1 LSAAGAGARL
11 LIQLR
16 DWQGATMNEPTMK
29 FTVTC
34 PACAL
39 ESVFDIP
46 IAVVANALL
55 MDKGIR
61 LHAGCHG
68 QYWTATFVEREQL
81 RKTLRTMKIETRQDA
96 SEVESF

>member
-1 LSAAGAGARL
+1 
-11 LIQLR
+11 
-16 DWQGATMNEPTMK
+16 MNEPTMK

>member
-1 LSAAGAGARL
+1 LSAARAGARL

-16 DWQGATMNEPTMK
+16 DWQGAPMNEPTMK
-29 FTVTC
+29 FT
-34 PACAL
+34 
-39 ESVFDIP
+39 VFDIP